1 MKLLIAIVATIFF
14 LLGFVAGR
22 AKRRYEENIGE
33 QAVKNLL
40 NKRFANEN
48 YHLLNNITLP
58 AIQGT
63 TQIDHILVSTKGIFV
78 IETKHYRGWIFGN
91 PNHPKWTQ
99 VIFKF
104 KNKFQNPLRQNYKH
118 IKELRRYFNF
128 LPEDAFKSVI
138 VFTGNCEFRTKM
150 PDNVLMLK
158 KLPFYICQYKQ
169 ETISLNRVF
178 FVVGKLEFFRKEI
191 SLKTDKEHI
200 EYLRRK
206 FGSKTTT

>member
-1 MKLLIAIVATIFF
+1 MLLIAVATIFF
-14 LLGFVAGR
+14 LLGFLAGR
-22 AKRRYEENIGE
+22 VKKRYEENIGE

-40 NKRFANEN
+40 NRHFANEN

-58 AIQGT
+58 AIEGT

-91 PNHPKWTQ
+91 QNHPKWTQ

-118 IKELRRYFNF
+118 IKELRRYFHF
-128 LPEDAFKSVI
+128 LSEDVFKSVV
-138 VFTGNCEFRTKM
+138 VFTGDCEFKSKM
-150 PDNVLMLK
+150 PDNVLMLE
-158 KLPFYICQYKQ
+158 KLPLYIRQYKQ
-169 ETISLNRVF
+169 ETISLNRLF
-178 FVVGKLEFFRKEI
+178 FVVGKLDFFRKEI

-200 EYLRRK
+200 KYLRKK